1 MMIRLSPHHYQ
12 RVAWLLLLLAVGCK
26 ARRETENRTDTL
38 PAPPSAST
46 TARPKDTVGSY
57 LHPTWTPADLEK
69 ILRDGGITLVTA
81 GQVKQPFLGPAGVRY
96 QIGASEL
103 QAYIYGDAVAL
114 ARDTDPLD
122 TTRVAPPTMMIS
134 WRLPPTLIIDNNL
147 AIILLTKD
155 DKLRARVRAAVKG
168 SHSG

>member
-1 MMIRLSPHHYQ
+1 MINRARMQTAAPALC
-12 RVAWLLLLLAVGCK
+12 LLLVLTLGCK
-26 ARRETENRTDTL
+26 ARSETKTSTV
-38 PAPPSAST
+38 PSGTVPST
-46 TARPKDTVGSY
+46 TSKPKDTVGSY
-57 LHPTWTPADLEK
+57 LQPTWTVADLEK
-69 ILRDGGITLVTA
+69 VLRDGGITLVSA
-81 GQVKQPFLGPAGVRY
+81 GQVKQPFLGPVGVRY

-114 ARDTDPLD
+114 GRDTDPLD

-155 DKLRARVRAAVKG
+155 EELRERVRAAVKG
-168 SHSG
+168 SHPG